1 MSEDITSMGR
11 CTVTVRK
18 YEFTWIVVPT
28 LDDAAATAN
37 LEKYVNAI
45 SAKGGEVTRKEVL
58 GRRRFAYEIDKKTEG
73 TYLFVK
79 MTCPTEALTEV
90 NRMLKFDE
98 DVVRK
103 LIVLDEDWER
113 RNEEAARRSERQR
126 TTHGDAAP
134 AAS

>member
-1 MSEDITSMGR
+1 MGR

-18 YEFTWIVVPT
+18 YEFTWIVLAT
-28 LDDAAATAN
+28 LDESAVNAN
-37 LEKYVNAI
+37 LEKYVKAI
-45 SAKGGEVTRKEVL
+45 QAKGGEVTRKEVL
-58 GRRRFAYEIDKKTEG
+58 GRRRFAYEIEKKQEG

-79 MTCPTEALTEV
+79 MNAPTAVLEEL

-98 DVVRK
+98 DVLRK

-113 RNEEAARRSERQR
+113 RNEEAARRAERSRPSE
-126 TTHGDAAP
+126 TSAS